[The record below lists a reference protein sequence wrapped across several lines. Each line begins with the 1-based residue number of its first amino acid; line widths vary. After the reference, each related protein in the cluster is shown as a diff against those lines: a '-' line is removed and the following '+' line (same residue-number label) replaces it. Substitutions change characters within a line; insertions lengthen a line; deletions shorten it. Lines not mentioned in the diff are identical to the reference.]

1 MLKLLL
7 LNLLITLGWSQS
19 ALAQED
25 ETNNSDESGS
35 QDAPAEEE
43 QSAGL
48 PDNQKDEA
56 LKMPSLSRSQHEW
69 LEPKRSKL
77 PQIPHAQTDFTAY
90 TLEWGETKMGL
101 ASITV
106 GALPNTQLGTIPAL
120 DILGLYNGHLKV
132 NAVKKGPYAVGI
144 GTNYYALNAG
154 DMNASSLGISLIQSV
169 EFLDPWSGHFGIKWS
184 NTQSSGVPDLDEL
197 PSIFT
202 SGTTAEEFEAGQRE
216 SKWEFH
222 IQELTLSLATDYRFN
237 RRDSL
242 IFQASA
248 VFWSNVLAGER
259 DDVPPILGMDQ
270 LFNKSVGTSSPIAQT
285 YVASLAWQWSWRKT
299 DLRVGIG
306 HSNVPGAWLL
316 QTFDLSY
323 RFGGK
328 TRSTERRMNKTWR
341 RNKSDTQ
348 GR

>member
-1 MLKLLL
+1 MLHMLYLTLLTAL
-7 LNLLITLGWSQS
+7 FYTGS
-19 ALAQED
+19 ALAQD
-25 ETNNSDESGS
+25 DTSSNTPNSD
-35 QDAPAEEE
+35 APPAELPEE
-43 QSAGL
+43 QKG
-48 PDNQKDEA
+48 EA
-56 LKMPSLSRSQHEW
+56 LKMPSLSRSQHDW

-77 PQIPHAQTDFTAY
+77 PQVPHAQTDFTAY
-90 TLEWGETKMGL
+90 TLEWGETKIGL

-106 GALPNTQLGTIPAL
+106 GALPKTQIGTIPVL
-120 DILGLYNGHLKV
+120 DILGLYNGHIKV
-132 NAVKKGPYAVGI
+132 NAIKTGR
-144 GTNYYALNAG
+144 YALGLGSHYFGLSAG
-154 DMNASSLGISLIQSV
+154 EMNASSFGVNLIQSV
-169 EFLDPWSGHFGIKWS
+169 ELTKPWSGHFGIKWA

-202 SGTTAEEFEAGQRE
+202 GGTSADEFKASQRP

-237 RRDSL
+237 RRDSI

-248 VFWSNVLAGER
+248 VFWSNVIAGER

-270 LFNKSVGTSSPIAQT
+270 VFNKSEGTSSPIAET
-285 YVASLAWQWSWRKT
+285 YVTSLAWQWSWRKT

-306 HSNVPGAWLL
+306 YSNVPGAWLL
-316 QTFDLSY
+316 NTFDLSY

-328 TRSTERRMNKTWR
+328 TRRTERRMNKTWK
-341 RNKSDTQ
+341 RNKSDTK